1 MSCHECEKERKKQ
14 GEMGTRSESER
25 KNKKVTEEGKKEGGR
40 RGGEGQRVRQRKR
53 RWSDGL

>member
-1 MSCHECEKERKKQ
+1 MNVKKRGRNRERWGQ
-14 GEMGTRSESER
+14 GVKVGER